1 MELWIMN
8 QDGSASRQVTKES
21 EAKLADIVVLNSDPL
36 QDLHNTTDIKYV
48 MINGFLYD
56 ASSMN
61 QIWPE
66 QVPLGEFFWQRN
78 AADAMTAPR
87 P

>member
-1 MELWIMN
+1 MN

-61 QIWPE
+61 QIWPGRYRS
-66 QVPLGEFFWQRN
+66 VSFSGS
-78 AADAMTAPR
+78 AMR
-87 P
+87 LMR